1 MREKSSH
8 PRTLTPSHHLTLSPS
23 HPLTLAPSHPH
34 TLKLS
39 HPPTH
44 MPLEKTTILLPV
56 ENMDSEH
63 CALIVDKAVGAV
75 PGVQEHHVELNNRQA
90 VFSSTTPVETVQ
102 HAVQAIR
109 DHGYDVPTLKR
120 TFPVTGMTCASC
132 VASVESMLKA
142 QPGVLSAAVNLA
154 TNTVQVTY
162 VPGVI
167 DERRMQAAIQSIGY
181 DLLLADGQQATDD
194 LETIQ
199 RKRMAQLKR
208 KLIASV
214 ALSIPLVVIGMFL
227 MHEPW
232 ANMAMWLLSTP
243 VVLVFG
249 QQFFVGAWKQAKHR
263 SANMDTLVAL
273 STGVAYLFSVFNM
286 AWPTFWTS
294 RGLEPH
300 VYFEAAG
307 VIITFILLGKF
318 LEERAKAGTS
328 SAIKKLMGLRP
339 NTVLREAADGS
350 TREVPIADVN
360 VDDILV
366 VRPGESIAVDGEVV
380 GGESYVDESMLSG
393 EPVPVAKATG
403 AALLAGTINQKGSLR
418 MRARKVGAATLLA
431 QIVRTVQEAQGSK
444 APVQQLVDKVAA
456 VFVPIV
462 MGIALLSAVAWWI
475 FGGEHAFTQG
485 LLALVTVLVIA
496 CPCALGLAT
505 PTAIMAGMG
514 KGADNGILIKDAES
528 LERARQ
534 ITAVV
539 LDKTGTI
546 TEGKPEVQEA
556 IGLDDTEAAAA
567 LYAIESRSEHPLAE
581 AVVRHLEAR
590 YGPMIIGPNTAF
602 ESLTGKGAQATING
616 STWRVGN
623 RRLMEE
629 SGIVLAGAWREHEQ
643 RWQQQAHTV
652 IWLAD
657 GTTIRAAVAI
667 ADRIKP
673 SAAEAIARL
682 KAAGIKVYMQTGD
695 ARRTAQAVARAVGID
710 DFRSEVLPKDKGAFV
725 TGLQQQG
732 HVVAMVGDG
741 INDSEALAKADV
753 GIAMGHGSDIAM
765 DVARMTLISTD
776 LNAIPRAI
784 TLSRKTVR
792 LIRQNL
798 FWAFIYNIIGIP
810 IAAGVLYLFNGFLLD
825 PMIAGAAM
833 ALSSVSVVSN
843 SLRLRWAGLE

>member
-1 MREKSSH
+1 MTQIK
-8 PRTLTPSHHLTLSPS
+8 
-23 HPLTLAPSHPH
+23 
-34 TLKLS
+34 
-39 HPPTH
+39 
-44 MPLEKTTILLPV
+44 
-56 ENMDSEH
+56 
-63 CALIVDKAVGAV
+63 
-75 PGVQEHHVELNNRQA
+75 Q
-90 VFSSTTPVETVQ
+90 
-102 HAVQAIR
+102 
-109 DHGYDVPTLKR
+109 

-132 VASVESMLKA
+132 VLHVEKALKA
-142 QPGVLSAAVNLA
+142 EPGVEDVSVNLA
-154 TNTVQVTY
+154 TNTAQVSWQQGRT
-162 VPGVI
+162 
-167 DERRMQAAIQSIGY
+167 DSQHLKQAVRNAGY
-181 DLLLADGQQATDD
+181 DLLVSDEGDAVAEAEKIQAER
-194 LETIQ
+194 LHG
-199 RKRMAQLKR
+199 LKR
-208 KLIASV
+208 KLIASLV
-214 ALSIPLVVIGMFL
+214 LSIPLVVIGMFL

-232 ANMAMWLLSTP
+232 ANLTMWALSTP
-243 VVLVFG
+243 VVLLFG
-249 QQFFVGAWKQAKHR
+249 RQFFVNAWKQAKHR
-263 SANMDTLVAL
+263 TANMDTLVAL

-286 AWPTFWTS
+286 AWPDFWTS

-350 TREVPIADVN
+350 TREVPIAEIN
-360 VDDILV
+360 VDDLLV

-393 EPVPVAKATG
+393 EPVPVAKTAG
-403 AALLAGTINQKGSLR
+403 ASLLAGTINQKGSLR
-418 MRARKVGAATLLA
+418 MRAQKVGAATLLA

-444 APVQQLVDKVAA
+444 APVQKLVDKVAA
-456 VFVPIV
+456 VFVPVV
-462 MGIALLSAVAWWI
+462 MGIALLSAIAWWI

-514 KGADNGILIKDAES
+514 KGAENGILIKDAES
-528 LERARQ
+528 LERARH
-534 ITAVV
+534 ITAIV

-556 IGLDDTEAAAA
+556 VGLDDAEATAA

-581 AVVRHLEAR
+581 AVVRYLNAGERRIVNSERTTSLGTIHHS
-590 YGPMIIGPNTAF
+590 PTTIHHSPTTIHHSPTTIHHSPITAF
-602 ESLTGKGAQATING
+602 ESLTGKGASATIAG
-616 STWRVGN
+616 TTWLVGN
-623 RRLMEE
+623 RRLLEE
-629 SGIVLAGAWREHEQ
+629 HGIGITGAWREHEK
-643 RWQQQAHTV
+643 RWQEHAHTV

-657 GTTIRAAVAI
+657 GTTVRAALAI
-667 ADRIKP
+667 ADKIKP
-673 SAAEAIARL
+673 TAAEAIARL
-682 KAAGIKVYMQTGD
+682 KKAGIKVYMQTGD
-695 ARRTAQAVARAVGID
+695 ARRTAQAVAQAVGID
-710 DFRSEVLPKDKGAFV
+710 DFRSEVLPKDKRAFV
-725 TGLQQQG
+725 EGLQQQG

-753 GIAMGHGSDIAM
+753 SIAMGKGSDIAM

-784 TLSRKTVR
+784 TLSRKTVN

-810 IAAGVLYLFNGFLLD
+810 IAAGVLYPFNGFLLD

-843 SLRLRWAGLE
+843 SLRLRWARLG